1 MKSILIQEHERLCI
15 EQNDMYD
22 NLSLVRWDKPMEHD
36 PWGYYA
42 SYIIGA
48 EWIDDKEAL
57 VVTTKRGMEEID
69 FLTMFMTCFSSDVSV
84 KSFAE
89 IYNIDCEAPVIH
101 APSLKGVLSPLIVLH
116 FLGIVSRIKSLKK
129 GYVHYS
135 ENLKKVK
142 GHIQVMK
149 NERKN
154 IASKRF
160 DRVFCDF
167 DEYTVDIPENRLIKK
182 ALLFSSQI
190 LRTITQ
196 NHSIGNKA
204 KLMLSKSLA
213 LFENVSDE
221 VQVKEVSLIKG
232 HKLFSEYN
240 EAVRL
245 AKLILRRYD
254 YSISKTSSL
263 DENVPPFTL
272 DMSLLY
278 EHYVYGLL
286 NEAYGNKIS
295 YQFKGKTGFPDFL
308 YCATEFKAILDTK
321 YIPKY
326 ESSSLDNNVIR
337 QLSVYSRD
345 IPILRHLGYEDIDE
359 ESPRPNVPC
368 IIIYSKE
375 GNVVRNPFIKNW
387 TSNLATRLRTVACQA
402 KLRLVNSWLK
412 EERRHDY
419 QIERKSLFHLLSD
432 TEIQPSGCRTYLSRP

>member
-1 MKSILIQEHERLCI
+1 
-15 EQNDMYD
+15 
-22 NLSLVRWDKPMEHD
+22 MEHD
-36 PWGYYA
+36 QWGYYA
-42 SYIIGA
+42 SYVIGA

-69 FLTMFMTCFSSDVSV
+69 FLTMFMMCFSSNLSV
-84 KSFAE
+84 ESFAE
-89 IYNIDCEAPVIH
+89 IYNIDSEAPVIH

-116 FLGIVSRIKSLKK
+116 FLGVVSRIKSLKK

-142 GHIQVMK
+142 GHIKVMK

-190 LRTITQ
+190 LRTIAE

-204 KLMLSKSLA
+204 KLMLSRSLA

-221 VQVKEVSLIKG
+221 VQIKEVSLIKG

-286 NEAYGNKIS
+286 NEAYGDKIS
-295 YQFKGKTGFPDFL
+295 YQFHGKTGVPDFL
-308 YCATEFKAILDTK
+308 YCSTGFKAILDTK

-326 ESSSLDNNVIR
+326 DSSSLDNNVIR
-337 QLSVYSRD
+337 QLSGYSRD
-345 IPILRHLGYEDIDE
+345 IPILRQLGYEDMDE
-359 ESPRPNVPC
+359 ESPIPNIPC
-368 IIIYSKE
+368 VIIYPKE
-375 GNVVRNPFIKNW
+375 GSDVKNPFQNK
-387 TSNLATRLRTVACQA
+387 
-402 KLRLVNSWLK
+402 KLRDLCTSPV
-412 EERRHDY
+412 
-419 QIERKSLFHLLSD
+419 RKLARFYKVCVPL
-432 TEIQPSGCRTYLSRP
+432 PVSGANQ

>member
-1 MKSILIQEHERLCI
+1 MKSILIQEHERLSI
-15 EQNDMYD
+15 EHNDRYD
-22 NLSLVRWDKPMEHD
+22 NLNLVRWDKPMEHD

-42 SYIIGA
+42 SYVIGA

-69 FLTMFMTCFSSDVSV
+69 FLTMFMMCFSSDLSV
-84 KSFAE
+84 ESFAE
-89 IYNIDCEAPVIH
+89 IYNIDSEAPVIH
-101 APSLKGVLSPLIVLH
+101 APSLQGVLSPLIVLH
-116 FLGIVSRIKSLKK
+116 FLGVVSRIKSLKK

-142 GHIQVMK
+142 GHIRVMK

-160 DRVFCDF
+160 DRVLCDF

-190 LRTITQ
+190 LRTITE
-196 NHSIGNKA
+196 NHSIGNRCKM
-204 KLMLSKSLA
+204 MLSKSLA
-213 LFENVSDE
+213 LFEHVSAE
-221 VQVKEVSLIKG
+221 VQIKEVSLIKG

-286 NEAYGNKIS
+286 NEAYGDKIK

-308 YCATEFKAILDTK
+308 YCSTGFKAILDTK
-321 YIPKY
+321 YIPEYYK
-326 ESSSLDNNVIR
+326 SSSLDNNVIR
-337 QLSVYSRD
+337 QLSGYSRD
-345 IPILRHLGYEDIDE
+345 IPVLRRLGYEDIGE
-359 ESPRPNVPC
+359 ESPIPNVPC
-368 IIIYSKE
+368 VIIYPKE
-375 GNVVRNPFIKNW
+375 GRDVKNPFANK
-387 TSNLATRLRTVACQA
+387 RLRDLCTTPVR
-402 KLRLVNSWLK
+402 KLARFYKVCVPLPVMGTNK
-412 EERRHDY
+412 
-419 QIERKSLFHLLSD
+419 
-432 TEIQPSGCRTYLSRP
+432 

>member
-1 MKSILIQEHERLCI
+1 MRSILIQEHERLSI
-15 EQNDMYD
+15 EQNERYD
-22 NLSLVRWDKPMEHD
+22 NLNLVRWDKPMEHD

-42 SYIIGA
+42 SYVIGA

-69 FLTMFMTCFSSDVSV
+69 FLTMFMMCFSSDLSV
-84 KSFAE
+84 ESFAE
-89 IYNIDCEAPVIH
+89 IYNIDSEAPVIH

-116 FLGIVSRIKSLKK
+116 FLGVVSRIKSLKK

-154 IASKRF
+154 IVSKRF

-182 ALLFSSQI
+182 ALLFCSQI
-190 LRTITQ
+190 LRTITE
-196 NHSIGNKA
+196 NHSIRNKA

-213 LFENVSDE
+213 LFENVTDE
-221 VQVKEVSLIKG
+221 VQIKAVSLIKG

-272 DMSLLY
+272 NMSLLY

-286 NEAYGNKIS
+286 NEAYGDKIS
-295 YQFKGKTGFPDFL
+295 YQFNGKTGRPDFL
-308 YCATEFKAILDTK
+308 YRSTGFKAILDTK

-337 QLSVYSRD
+337 QLSGYSRD
-345 IPILRHLGYEDIDE
+345 ILILRHLGYEDIDE
-359 ESPRPNVPC
+359 ESPIPNVPC
-368 IIIYSKE
+368 VIIYPKE
-375 GNVVRNPFIKNW
+375 GRDVKNPFTNKRLRDLCTTPVRNLARFYKVCIPLPVMD
-387 TSNLATRLRTVACQA
+387 SN
-402 KLRLVNSWLK
+402 K
-412 EERRHDY
+412 
-419 QIERKSLFHLLSD
+419 
-432 TEIQPSGCRTYLSRP
+432 

>member
-1 MKSILIQEHERLCI
+1 MKSILIQEHERLSI
-15 EQNDMYD
+15 EHNDRYD
-22 NLSLVRWDKPMEHD
+22 NLNLVRWDKPMEHD

-42 SYIIGA
+42 SYVIGA

-69 FLTMFMTCFSSDVSV
+69 FLTMFMMCFSSDLSV
-84 KSFAE
+84 ESFAE
-89 IYNIDCEAPVIH
+89 IYNIDSEAPVIH

-116 FLGIVSRIKSLKK
+116 FLGVVSRIKSLKK

-167 DEYTVDIPENRLIKK
+167 DEYTVDIPENRLVKK
-182 ALLFSSQI
+182 ALLFCSQI
-190 LRTITQ
+190 LRIITE
-196 NHSIGNKA
+196 NHSMGNKA

-213 LFENVSDE
+213 LFENVTDE
-221 VQVKEVSLIKG
+221 VQIKEVSLIKG

-272 DMSLLY
+272 NMSLLY

-286 NEAYGNKIS
+286 NEAYGDKIT
-295 YQFKGKTGFPDFL
+295 YQFSGKTGSPDFL
-308 YCATEFKAILDTK
+308 YCSTGFKAILDTK

-337 QLSVYSRD
+337 QLSGYSRD
-345 IPILRHLGYEDIDE
+345 IPILWHLGYEDIVE
-359 ESPRPNVPC
+359 ESPIPNVPC
-368 IIIYSKE
+368 VIIYPKE
-375 GNVVRNPFIKNW
+375 GHDEKNPFANK
-387 TSNLATRLRTVACQA
+387 RLRDLCTIPVR
-402 KLRLVNSWLK
+402 KLARFYKICIPLPIMGSNK
-412 EERRHDY
+412 
-419 QIERKSLFHLLSD
+419 
-432 TEIQPSGCRTYLSRP
+432 

>member
-1 MKSILIQEHERLCI
+1 MKSILIQEHERLCV
-15 EQNDMYD
+15 EQNDRYD
-22 NLSLVRWDKPMEHD
+22 NLNLVRWDKPMEHD
-36 PWGYYA
+36 PWGDYA
-42 SYIIGA
+42 SYVIGA

-69 FLTMFMTCFSSDVSV
+69 FLSMFMTCFSSDLAVE
-84 KSFAE
+84 SFAD
-89 IYNIDCEAPVIH
+89 IYNIESEAPVIH

-116 FLGIVSRIKSLKK
+116 FLGVVSRIKSLKK

-142 GHIQVMK
+142 GHIRVMK

-190 LRTITQ
+190 IRTITE
-196 NHSIGNKA
+196 NHAIGNKA

-213 LFENVSDE
+213 LFENVTDE
-221 VQVKEVSLIKG
+221 VQIKDVSLIKG

-240 EAVRL
+240 EAIRL
-245 AKLILRRYD
+245 AKLILQRYD

-263 DENVPPFTL
+263 DENVTPFTL

-286 NEAYGNKIS
+286 YDAYGDKIS

-308 YCATEFKAILDTK
+308 YCSTKFKAILDTK

-326 ESSSLDNNVIR
+326 ESLSLDNNVIR
-337 QLSVYSRD
+337 QLSGYSRD
-345 IPILRHLGYEDIDE
+345 IPILQHLGYEVDE
-359 ESPRPNVPC
+359 ESPIPNVPC
-368 IIIYSKE
+368 VIIYPKE
-375 GNVVRNPFIKNW
+375 GSNVKNPFVKKRLQDLCITPVRKLARFYKICIPLPVIG
-387 TSNLATRLRTVACQA
+387 SN
-402 KLRLVNSWLK
+402 
-412 EERRHDY
+412 
-419 QIERKSLFHLLSD
+419 I
-432 TEIQPSGCRTYLSRP
+432 

>member
-1 MKSILIQEHERLCI
+1 MKSILIQEHEHLCI
-15 EQNDMYD
+15 EQNEKYD

-36 PWGYYA
+36 SWGYYA

-48 EWIDDKEAL
+48 EWIDDNEAL

-69 FLTMFMTCFSSDVSV
+69 FLSMFMTCFSSDLSV
-84 KSFAE
+84 ESFAE
-89 IYNIDCEAPVIH
+89 IYNIDSEAPVIH
-101 APSLKGVLSPLIVLH
+101 APSLKGVLSPLIVMH

-182 ALLFSSQI
+182 ALLFSFQI
-190 LRTITQ
+190 LRTITE

-254 YSISKTSSL
+254 YSICKTSSL

-286 NEAYGNKIS
+286 NKAYGDKIT

-337 QLSVYSRD
+337 QLSGYSRD

-359 ESPRPNVPC
+359 ESPIPNVPC
-368 IIIYSKE
+368 IIIYPKE
-375 GNVVRNPFIKNW
+375 GNVVRNPFMK
-387 TSNLATRLRTVACQA
+387 R
-402 KLRLVNSWLK
+402 KLRDLCTTPVRKLVRFYKICIPLPVMGSNK
-412 EERRHDY
+412 
-419 QIERKSLFHLLSD
+419 
-432 TEIQPSGCRTYLSRP
+432 

>member
-1 MKSILIQEHERLCI
+1 MKSILIQEHERLGI
-15 EQNDMYD
+15 EQNDRYE

-42 SYIIGA
+42 SYVIGA

-69 FLTMFMTCFSSDVSV
+69 FLTMFMTCFSSDLSV
-84 KSFAE
+84 ESFAE
-89 IYNIDCEAPVIH
+89 IYNIDLEAPAIH

-116 FLGIVSRIKSLKK
+116 FLGVVSRIKSLKK

-182 ALLFSSQI
+182 SLLFSSQI
-190 LRTITQ
+190 LRTITET
-196 NHSIGNKA
+196 HSIGNKA
-204 KLMLSKSLA
+204 RLMLSKALA
-213 LFENVSDE
+213 LFENVTDD
-221 VQVKEVSLIKG
+221 VQIKEVSLIKG

-240 EAVRL
+240 EAIRL
-245 AKLILRRYD
+245 AKLILQRYD
-254 YSISKTSSL
+254 YSISKASSI

-286 NEAYGNKIS
+286 NEAYGDKIK

-308 YCATEFKAILDTK
+308 YCSTGFKAILDTK

-337 QLSVYSRD
+337 QLSGYSRD
-345 IPILRHLGYEDIDE
+345 IPILRHLGYDDIDE
-359 ESPRPNVPC
+359 ESPIPNVPC
-368 IIIYSKE
+368 VIIYPKE
-375 GNVVRNPFIKNW
+375 GNGVKNPFIKK
-387 TSNLATRLRTVACQA
+387 TLRDLCTTPVRKLARFYKICIPLPIMGSKQ
-402 KLRLVNSWLK
+402 
-412 EERRHDY
+412 
-419 QIERKSLFHLLSD
+419 
-432 TEIQPSGCRTYLSRP
+432 

>member
-1 MKSILIQEHERLCI
+1 MKAILIQEHERLGI
-15 EQNDMYD
+15 EQDTRYD

-42 SYIIGA
+42 SYVIGA
-48 EWIDDKEAL
+48 EWIEPNEAL

-69 FLTMFMTCFSSDVSV
+69 FLTMFMTCFSSDLSV
-84 KSFAE
+84 ESFAE
-89 IYNIDCEAPVIH
+89 IYNIDSEAPAIH

-116 FLGIVSRIKSLKK
+116 FLGVVSRIKSLKK

-160 DRVFCDF
+160 DRVYCNY

-190 LRTITQ
+190 LKTITE

-204 KLMLSKSLA
+204 KLMISKSLA
-213 LFENVSDE
+213 LFERVSED
-221 VQVKEVSLIKG
+221 VQIKEVTHIKG

-240 EAVRL
+240 EAIRL
-245 AKLILRRYD
+245 AKLILQRYD
-254 YSISKTSSL
+254 YSISKTSSVN
-263 DENVPPFTL
+263 ENVPPFTL

-286 NEAYGNKIS
+286 YEAYQNKIT
-295 YQFKGKTGFPDFL
+295 YQYSSLTGKPDFL
-308 YCATEFKAILDTK
+308 YHSQGFKAILDTK

-326 ESSSLDNNVIR
+326 ENQKLDTDVIR
-337 QLSVYSRD
+337 QLSGYSRD
-345 IPILRHLGYEDIDE
+345 LKILKYLGYEDVSE
-359 ESPRPNVPC
+359 EAPLPNVPC
-368 IIIYSKE
+368 VIIYPEE
-375 GNVVRNPFIKNW
+375 GGEKNNPFLNISLKKLC
-387 TSNLATRLRTVACQA
+387 SKSVGGLALFYKIAISVPT
-402 KLRLVNSWLK
+402 LK
-412 EERRHDY
+412 E
-419 QIERKSLFHLLSD
+419 
-432 TEIQPSGCRTYLSRP
+432 